1 MRDLSAAMQHHF
13 RSIGRRHFLPLLA
26 TPLLPA
32 KPPRPEIVNA
42 HYFRAHMY
50 TLVPRHVREDLQWM
64 ADAGCTHLTLA
75 VLEQD
80 LFAAVENIEIVCNEA
95 AKRNLRV
102 IATPARWAGLT
113 AGAPKVPSLFS
124 TLHPETWI
132 RNQDGSVYQSPRV
145 SGVISSIH
153 HPATYDFFC
162 QSLTTLFTKFPIDGM
177 IWDEPK
183 GFRLDYSKAAL
194 SNLAPNA
201 PREAHWKA
209 TADFYGRVSRFVRE
223 KFPAKRIAM
232 FVQAHNNLQQVEI
245 CAQIQGIDTFGCDG
259 RPWDIDTEKQWS
271 EGPKQEDQES
281 GKGKVLLGKGE
292 RITALA
298 RKYSKKTLM
307 LAENHNL
314 PAKMLPAMEQGL
326 PKVLAL
332 PLDHLIFYYYPRNIE
347 EPERNMAIIARALKT
362 AW

>member
-1 MRDLSAAMQHHF
+1 METENPDMNRRALLSLFSTAAVV
-13 RSIGRRHFLPLLA
+13 R
-26 TPLLPA
+26 A
-32 KPPRPEIVNA
+32 KTKRPEMVNA

-50 TLVPRHVREDLQWM
+50 TMVPRHVREDLQWM

-95 AKRNLRV
+95 AKRGLKV
-102 IATPARWAGLT
+102 MATPARWGGLT

-124 TLHPETWI
+124 ALHPETWI
-132 RNQDGSVYQSPRV
+132 LNEDGTPYQATRV
-145 SGVISSIH
+145 SGVISSVH
-153 HPATYDFFC
+153 HPATYEFFC
-162 QSLTTLFTKFPIDGM
+162 HTLSALFGKFPIDGI

-183 GFRLDYSKAAL
+183 GFRLDYSKAAVAKL
-194 SNLAPNA
+194 GRSAPK
-201 PREAHWKA
+201 EAHWKA
-209 TADFYGRVSRFVRE
+209 TADFYGRVSLFVRE
-223 KFPAKRIAM
+223 HHPEKRISM

-245 CAQIQGIDTFGCDG
+245 AAQTQGLHYFGCDG
-259 RPWDIDTEKQWS
+259 RPWDLATDKRWS

-292 RITALA
+292 RIMELA
-298 RKYSKKTLM
+298 RKYGRKTLM

-314 PAKMLPAMEQGL
+314 PEKMIPAMEQGL

-332 PLDHLIFYYYPRNIE
+332 PIDHFLFYYYPRNIE
-347 EPERNMAIIARALKT
+347 DPERNMAAIARALKN